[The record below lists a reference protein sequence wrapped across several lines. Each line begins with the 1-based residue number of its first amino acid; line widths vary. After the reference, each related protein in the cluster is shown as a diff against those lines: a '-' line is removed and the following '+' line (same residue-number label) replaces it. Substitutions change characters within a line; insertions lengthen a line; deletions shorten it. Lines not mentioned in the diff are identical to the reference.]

1 MGVSQ
6 RSYLTAAVAA
16 LGAGAIALGP
26 VQPVTPSLTPIVASS
41 SARAVNL
48 VAAFDPITPWI
59 TTIQTAAA
67 NLSSL
72 FTTWSAQP
80 FPVAEQVAANLG
92 VYLTQL
98 PDIATIIGQI
108 TTNASNA
115 VYAPAAADINTL
127 DLTHLTAYG
136 LLSQLARFPELDF
149 TTSSASGVFI
159 GVLGPVIGPALAL
172 QRSITSAVIALQAA
186 DVIGALNEVVN
197 IPAAMTNAF
206 LNGGETLDLTPLV
219 APLIPAPSTLTSAGI
234 AVGGLLSTGSSLF
247 NALGLDALVV
257 VDPFLP
263 TVPVYIGAGPGPGIM
278 GSMIAMTKAV
288 AAAITPTPVMPAAAK
303 VPHRA
308 AVTRPAPRSSA
319 TTAGKSTARRAVGSA
334 AASRR
339 AG

>member
-136 LLSQLARFPELDF
+136 LLSQLARFPQLDF
-149 TTSSASGVFI
+149 TTSSASGLFM
-159 GVLGPVIGPALAL
+159 GFLGPVIGPALAL
-172 QRSITSAVIALQAA
+172 QRSITSAVEALQTS
-186 DVIGALNEVVN
+186 DWIGAINEVIN

-206 LNGGETLDLTPLV
+206 LNGGQTIDLTSLV

-234 AVGGLLSTGSSLF
+234 SVGGLLSTGSSLF
-247 NALGLDALVV
+247 NTLGLDALVV

-263 TVPVYIGAGPGPGIM
+263 PVPVYIGAGPGPSIV
-278 GSMIAMTKAV
+278 GSMIAMTKAI
-288 AAAITPTPVMPAAAK
+288 ATAIALTPVVPAAAK
-303 VPHRA
+303 VPGRA
-308 AVTRPAPRSSA
+308 AATRQAARSDAATAAKSPAKRA
-319 TTAGKSTARRAVGSA
+319 AGSV

-339 AG
+339 AR

>member
-1 MGVSQ
+1 MNVSQ

-16 LGAGAIALGP
+16 LSAGAIALGT
-26 VQPVTPSLTPIVASS
+26 VQPVTPSLAPIVASTS
-41 SARAVNL
+41 TEAVEL
-48 VAAFDPITPWI
+48 AAAFDPITPWI
-59 TTIQTAAA
+59 QTIQASAA

-72 FTTWSAQP
+72 FATWSARP
-80 FPVAEQVAANLG
+80 FPVAEQVATNLG
-92 VYLTQL
+92 VYLSEL
-98 PDIATIIGQI
+98 PDIGTIVGQI

-149 TTSSASGVFI
+149 TTSSASGVVA
-159 GVLGPVIGPALAL
+159 GLLGPVIGPALAL
-172 QRSITSAVIALQAA
+172 QRSIAGAVTALQAS
-186 DVIGALNEVVN
+186 DVIGALNEIVN

-206 LNGGETLDLTPLV
+206 LNGGQTLDLTSLV

-263 TVPVYIGAGPGPGIM
+263 AVPVYIGAGPGPGIV
-278 GSMIAMTKAV
+278 GSMIAMTRAV
-288 AAAITPTPVMPAAAK
+288 AGAITVTPVVPAAAK

-308 AVTRPAPRSSA
+308 AANRQAPRGSA
-319 TTAGKSTARRAVGSA
+319 TTAGTSTAKRTAGSA
-334 AASRR
+334 AAARR
-339 AG
+339 AH